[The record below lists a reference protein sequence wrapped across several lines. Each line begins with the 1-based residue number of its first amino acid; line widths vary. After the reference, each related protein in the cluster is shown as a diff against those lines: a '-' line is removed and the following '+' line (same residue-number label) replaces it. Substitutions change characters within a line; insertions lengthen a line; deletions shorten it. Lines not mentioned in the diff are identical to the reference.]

1 MSFGEFYL
9 IFALGLVSSLHC
21 VQMCGPIVLSYSLPL
36 GKRTRRQQFFA
47 HLSYNAGR
55 ILTYTVL
62 GLLAGMAGG
71 TIGFLGKLAG
81 LGNIA
86 AIIGGALMV
95 VAGLFM
101 LDFIPSQTLQRFD
114 PLKSLSR
121 WLKPIGRRISSP
133 TILSKFTL
141 GMMLGLLPCGLI
153 YAALLRAIATGDM
166 FAGALTML
174 AFGLGT
180 ASALFVL
187 GMFSSVLSLRL
198 GRWGTRLAAVSVTLL
213 GAFLVWRGVMPLLT
227 GGAPDD
233 CHQ

>member
-36 GKRTRRQQFFA
+36 GKHTRRQQFFA

-62 GLLAGMAGG
+62 GLMAGLAGG
-71 TIGFLGKLAG
+71 TIGFIGKLAG
-81 LGNIA
+81 VGNIA

-95 VAGLFM
+95 IAGLLM
-101 LDFIPSQTLQRFD
+101 LDLIPSRNLQRFD

-121 WLKPIGRRISSP
+121 WLNPIGWRLSSP
-133 TILSKFTL
+133 TILSKFSL
-141 GMMLGLLPCGLI
+141 GVMLGFLPCGLV
-153 YAALLRAIATGDM
+153 YAALLRAIATGEM
-166 FAGALTML
+166 LAGALTML

-180 ASALFVL
+180 TSALLVL
-187 GMFSSVLSLRL
+187 GMFSSVISLKL
-198 GRWGTRLAAVSVTLL
+198 GRWGSRLAAVSVTLL
-213 GAFLVWRGVMPLLT
+213 GAFLVWRGVMPFIS
-227 GGAPDD
+227 GSAPTE